1 MAGPV
6 YTSADAARAAAMS
19 ARPTAFA
26 QMSNVQGTGNLNAP
40 FIYSADS
47 KFYQFAFATEATSK
61 AQAAQ
66 RLNQALN
73 MTPSSKSGFNNQFEY
88 MQNLLRKSGISKST
102 MTDNNALSNVIIAG
116 AAVNQD
122 PFTFLENYISGIK
135 PKVVKQPDTTTQYT
149 KQIQTALQFKDLGD
163 ARQYY
168 SDSYFATHGSYPTAE
183 LDKKFQTAWNNEV
196 RDQDQPTTTTT
207 KSEKAPIY
215 DKKATPLIDKETGE
229 QKKDKFGNAIYVD
242 KSGKPAI
249 ALDANKQKRYTTVV
263 TGTSTAQ
270 GQGFTKEE
278 QEQFLANFLVNNI
291 PDAGWNVKNLGG
303 AAKTLY
309 DGIVAFN
316 KSNYMKAPDLVTL
329 QPLMKN
335 VLSSA
340 DANAANEYL
349 TQYKN
354 TVRKQAASKYMSLAE
369 YINAGEDADKYVKP
383 MLEGISSLLERN
395 FTIDDPF
402 AKQIFNFKDDKGV
415 YRMPNALELN
425 QMVTSHP
432 DYGKT
437 AAAVNQAVDMGQ
449 SLRSKLGRG

>member
-6 YTSADAARAAAMS
+6 YKTADAARAANAV
-19 ARPTAFA
+19 RPTAFS
-26 QMSNVQGTGNLNAP
+26 QMAVVKGSGNLNAP
-40 FIYSADS
+40 YIYNADDP
-47 KFYQFAFATEATSK
+47 FYQFAFATEATSK

-73 MTPSSKSGFNNQFEY
+73 KTPSSQPGFNNQFEY
-88 MQNLLRKSGISKST
+88 LQNLLRKSGISKSA
-102 MTDNNALSNVIIAG
+102 MTDNSALSNIIVAG

-122 PFTFLENYISGIK
+122 PFTFLEGYISGIR
-135 PKVVKQPDTTTQYT
+135 PKGIAQPDTTTQYT

-168 SDSYFATHGSYPTAE
+168 SDSYFATWGSYPTAE
-183 LDKKFQTAWNNEV
+183 LDKKFQDAWNNEV

-207 KSEKAPIY
+207 KTEKAPIY
-215 DKKATPLIDKETGE
+215 DKKSKPVIDKETGK
-229 QKKDKFGNAIYVD
+229 QKIDRFGNPEYSSIAKDKNGQY
-242 KSGKPAI
+242 
-249 ALDANKQKRYTTVV
+249 RYTTVV
-263 TGTSTAQ
+263 TGTSTAK
-270 GQGFTKEE
+270 GEGFTKEE
-278 QEQFLANFLVNNI
+278 KDQFLADFLVNNN
-291 PDAGWNVKNLGG
+291 PDTAWNVDNLGG

-309 DGIVAFN
+309 DGIAAFH
-316 KSNYMKAPDLVTL
+316 KSNYSKVPDLATL
-329 QPLMKN
+329 QPLIKN

-354 TVRKQAASKYMSLAE
+354 TARKQTASKYMSLAE

-383 MLEGISSLLERN
+383 MLEGISSMLEKN

-402 AKQIFNFKDDKGV
+402 AVQIFNFKDDKGV

-425 QMVTSHP
+425 QMVMNHA

-437 AAAVNQAVDMGQ
+437 ATAVNQAVDMTQ
-449 SLRSKLGRG
+449 SIKSKLGRS

>member
-6 YTSADAARAAAMS
+6 YKTADAARAANAV
-19 ARPTAFA
+19 RPTAFS
-26 QMSNVQGTGNLNAP
+26 QMAVVKGSGNLNAP
-40 FIYSADS
+40 YIYNADDP
-47 KFYQFAFATEATSK
+47 FYQFAFATEATSK

-73 MTPSSKSGFNNQFEY
+73 KTPSSQPGFNNQFEY
-88 MQNLLRKSGISKST
+88 LQNLLRKSGISKSA
-102 MTDNNALSNVIIAG
+102 MTDNSALSNIIVAG

-122 PFTFLENYISGIK
+122 PFTFLEGYISGIR
-135 PKVVKQPDTTTQYT
+135 PKGIAQPDTTTQYT

-168 SDSYFATHGSYPTAE
+168 SDSYFATWGSYPTAE
-183 LDKKFQTAWNNEV
+183 LDKKFQDAWNNEV

-207 KSEKAPIY
+207 KTEKAPIY
-215 DKKATPLIDKETGE
+215 DKKSKPVIDKETGK
-229 QKKDKFGNAIYVD
+229 QKIDKFGNPEYSLIAKD
-242 KSGKPAI
+242 KNG
-249 ALDANKQKRYTTVV
+249 QYRYTTVV
-263 TGTSTAQ
+263 TGTSTAK
-270 GQGFTKEE
+270 GEGFTKEE
-278 QEQFLANFLVNNI
+278 KDQFLADFLVNNN
-291 PDAGWNVKNLGG
+291 PDTAWNVDNLGG

-309 DGIVAFN
+309 DGIAAFH
-316 KSNYMKAPDLVTL
+316 KSNYSKVPDLATL
-329 QPLMKN
+329 QPLIKN

-354 TVRKQAASKYMSLAE
+354 TARKQTASKYMSLAE

-383 MLEGISSLLERN
+383 MLEGISSMLEKN

-402 AKQIFNFKDDKGV
+402 AVQIFNFKDDKGV

-425 QMVTSHP
+425 QMVMNHA

-437 AAAVNQAVDMGQ
+437 ATAVNQAVDMTQ
-449 SLRSKLGRG
+449 SIKSKLGRS

>member
-19 ARPTAFA
+19 GRPTAFA
-26 QMSNVQGTGNLNAP
+26 QMSNVQGTGNLNSKY
-40 FIYSADS
+40 IYNPDDP
-47 KFYQFAFATEATSK
+47 FYQFAFATEPTSK

-73 MTPSSKSGFNNQFEY
+73 RTPSSVSGFNNQFEY
-88 MQNLLRKSGISKST
+88 LQNLLRKSGISKST
-102 MTDNNALSNVIIAG
+102 MTDSSALSNIIVAG

-122 PFTFLENYISGIK
+122 PFTFLESYINGIK
-135 PKVVKQPDTTTQYT
+135 PKVIKQPDTTTQYT

-168 SDSYFATHGSYPTAE
+168 SDSYFSTWGSYPTAE
-183 LDKKFQTAWNNEV
+183 LDTKFQNAWNAEV

-207 KSEKAPIY
+207 KTEKAPIY
-215 DKKATPLIDKETGE
+215 DKKSKPVIDKATGK
-229 QKKDKFGNAIYVD
+229 QKIDRFGNPEYSSVAKDKNGQF
-242 KSGKPAI
+242 
-249 ALDANKQKRYTTVV
+249 RYTTVV
-263 TGTSTAQ
+263 TGQSTAK
-270 GQGFTKEE
+270 GEGFTKDE
-278 QEQFLANFLVNNI
+278 QQQFLADFLVNNN
-291 PDAGWNVKNLGG
+291 PDATWNVDNIGG

-309 DGIVAFN
+309 DGIKAFH
-316 KSNYMKAPDLVTL
+316 KSNYSTAPDLATL
-329 QPLMKN
+329 APLMKN

-354 TVRKQAASKYMSLAE
+354 TVRKQTASKYMGLAE
-369 YINAGEDADKYVKP
+369 YVNAGEDADKYVKP
-383 MLEGISSLLERN
+383 MLEGISALLERN

-402 AKQIFNFKDDKGV
+402 SVKVFNFKDDKGV

-425 QMVTSHP
+425 QMVMDHP

-437 AAAVNQAVDMGQ
+437 ATAVNQAVDMTQ
-449 SLRSKLGRG
+449 SLRNKLGRS

>member
-6 YTSADAARAAAMS
+6 YKTADAARAANAV
-19 ARPTAFA
+19 RPTAFS
-26 QMSNVQGTGNLNAP
+26 QMAVVKGSGNLNAP
-40 FIYSADS
+40 YIYNADDP
-47 KFYQFAFATEATSK
+47 FYQFAFATEATSK

-73 MTPSSKSGFNNQFEY
+73 KTPSSQPGFNNQFEY
-88 MQNLLRKSGISKST
+88 LQNLLRKSGISKSA
-102 MTDNNALSNVIIAG
+102 MTDNSALSNIIVAG

-122 PFTFLENYISGIK
+122 PFTFLESYIGGLK
-135 PKVVKQPDTTTQYT
+135 GKVVKQPDTTTQYT

-168 SDSYFATHGSYPTAE
+168 SDSYFATWGSYPTAE
-183 LDKKFQTAWNNEV
+183 LDKKFQDAWNNEV

-207 KSEKAPIY
+207 KTEKAPIY
-215 DKKATPLIDKETGE
+215 DKKSKPVIDKTTGK
-229 QKKDKFGNAIYVD
+229 QKIDRFGNPEYSLVAKDKNGQY
-242 KSGKPAI
+242 
-249 ALDANKQKRYTTVV
+249 RYTTVV
-263 TGTSTAQ
+263 TGTSTAK
-270 GQGFTKEE
+270 GEGFTKEE
-278 QEQFLANFLVNNI
+278 KDQFLADFLVNNN
-291 PDAGWNVKNLGG
+291 PDTAWNVDNLGG

-309 DGIVAFN
+309 DGIAAFH
-316 KSNYMKAPDLVTL
+316 KSNYSKVPDLATL
-329 QPLMKN
+329 QPLIKN

-354 TVRKQAASKYMSLAE
+354 TARKQTASKYMSLAE

-383 MLEGISSLLERN
+383 MLEGISSMLEKN

-402 AKQIFNFKDDKGV
+402 AVQIFNFKDDKGV

-425 QMVTSHP
+425 QMVMNHA

-437 AAAVNQAVDMGQ
+437 AAAVNQAVDMTQ
-449 SLRSKLGRG
+449 SIKSKLGRS

>member
-19 ARPTAFA
+19 GRPTAFA
-26 QMSNVQGTGNLNAP
+26 QMTSVQGTGNLNSKY
-40 FIYSADS
+40 IYNPDDP
-47 KFYQFAFATEATSK
+47 FYQFAFATEETSK

-73 MTPSSKSGFNNQFEY
+73 KTASSVAGFNNQFEY
-88 MQNLLRKSGISKST
+88 LQNLLRKSGISKSS
-102 MTDNNALSNVIIAG
+102 MTDSSALSNVIVAG

-122 PFTFLENYISGIK
+122 PFTFLEGYIANIQ
-135 PKVVKQPDTTTQYT
+135 PKVIKQPDTTTQYT

-168 SDSYFATHGSYPTAE
+168 SDAYFSTHGSYPSAD
-183 LDKKFQTAWNNEV
+183 LDKKFQTAWNNEIKT
-196 RDQDQPTTTTT
+196 QDQPTTTTT
-207 KSEKAPIY
+207 KSELAPIY
-215 DKKATPLIDKETGE
+215 DKKSKPVIDPVTKK
-229 QKKDKFGNAIYVD
+229 QKVDKFGTLVYSKPAYD
-242 KSGKPAI
+242 QSGK
-249 ALDANKQKRYTTVV
+249 KRYTSVV

-270 GQGFTKEE
+270 GEGFTKEE
-278 QEQFLANFLVNNI
+278 QQQFLADFLVNNS
-291 PDAGWNVKNLGG
+291 PNTAWNVDNIGG
-303 AAKTLY
+303 AAKSLY
-309 DGIVAFN
+309 DGIVAFH
-316 KSNYMKAPDLVTL
+316 KSNYSTAPDLATL
-329 QPLMKN
+329 TPLMKN

-340 DANAANEYL
+340 DSNAANEYL

-354 TVRKQAASKYMSLAE
+354 TVRKQTASKYMGLAD

-383 MLEGISSLLERN
+383 MLEGVSALLERN

-402 AKQIFNFKDDKGV
+402 SVKIFNFKDDKGV

-425 QMVTSHP
+425 QMVMDHP

-437 AAAVNQAVDMGQ
+437 AAAVNQAVDMTQ
-449 SLRSKLGRG
+449 SLRGKLGRS

>member
-6 YTSADAARAAAMS
+6 YASADAARAAAMS
-19 ARPTAFA
+19 GRPTAFA
-26 QMSNVQGTGNLNAP
+26 QMANVQGTGNLNSKY
-40 FIYSADS
+40 IYNPDDP
-47 KFYQFAFATEATSK
+47 FYQFAFATEPTSK

-73 MTPSSKSGFNNQFEY
+73 RTPSSVSGFNNQFEY
-88 MQNLLRKSGISKST
+88 LQNLLRKSGISKST
-102 MTDNNALSNVIIAG
+102 MTDSSALSNIIVAG

-122 PFTFLENYISGIK
+122 PFTFLESYIDGMK
-135 PKVVKQPDTTTQYT
+135 GKVIKQPDTTTKYT

-168 SDSYFATHGSYPTAE
+168 NDAYFSTWGSYPTAE
-183 LDKKFQTAWNNEV
+183 LDKKFQAAWNNEV
-196 RDQDQPTTTTT
+196 RTQDQPTTTTT
-207 KSEKAPIY
+207 KSELAPIY
-215 DKKATPLIDKETGE
+215 DKKSKPVIDPKTKQ
-229 QKKDKFGNAIYVD
+229 QKVDKFGNPQYS
-242 KSGKPAI
+242 KI
-249 ALDANKQKRYTTVV
+249 AKDANGVNRYTSVV

-270 GQGFTKEE
+270 GEGFTKEE
-278 QEQFLANFLVNNI
+278 QQQFLADFLVNNN
-291 PDAGWNVKNLGG
+291 PDATWNVDNIGG

-309 DGIVAFN
+309 DGIKAFH
-316 KSNYMKAPDLVTL
+316 KSNYSTAPDLATL
-329 QPLMKN
+329 SPLMKN

-340 DANAANEYL
+340 DSNAANEYL

-354 TVRKQAASKYMSLAE
+354 TVRKQTASKYMSIAE

-383 MLEGISSLLERN
+383 MLEGISALLERN

-402 AKQIFNFKDDKGV
+402 SVKVFNFKDDKGV

-425 QMVTSHP
+425 QMVMDHP

-437 AAAVNQAVDMGQ
+437 ATAVNQAVDITQ
-449 SLRSKLGRG
+449 SLRGKLGRS

>member
-1 MAGPV
+1 MGPV
-6 YTSADAARAAAMS
+6 YKTADAARAANAV
-19 ARPTAFA
+19 RPTAFA
-26 QMSNVQGTGNLNAP
+26 QMSNVQGTGNLNSA
-40 FIYSADS
+40 FIYNANDP
-47 KFYQFAFATEATSK
+47 FYQFAYAEGTAK

-73 MTPSSKSGFNNQFEY
+73 KTPSSQPGFKNQFEY
-88 MQNLLRKSGISKST
+88 MQNLLRVSGISKSAV
-102 MTDNNALSNVIIAG
+102 TDSNALSNIIIAG

-122 PFTFLENYISGIK
+122 PFTFLESYISNK
-135 PKVVKQPDTTTQYT
+135 PKGAGIAQPDTTTQYT

-168 SDSYFATHGSYPTAE
+168 SDSYFATWGSYPSAD
-183 LDKKFQTAWNNEV
+183 LDKKFQDAWNNEV
-196 RDQDQPTTTTT
+196 RDQDQPSTTLT
-207 KSEKAPIY
+207 KTEKAPIY
-215 DKKATPLIDKETGE
+215 DKKSKPVIDKTTGK
-229 QKKDKFGNAIYVD
+229 QQIDRFGNPQYSLVAKDKNGQY
-242 KSGKPAI
+242 
-249 ALDANKQKRYTTVV
+249 RYTTVV
-263 TGTSTAQ
+263 TGTTTSK
-270 GQGFTKEE
+270 GQGFTEAE
-278 QEQFLANFLVNNI
+278 QQQFLADFLVNNN
-291 PDAGWNVKNLGG
+291 PDAAWNVDNLAG

-309 DGIVAFN
+309 DGIAAFH
-316 KSNYMKAPDLVTL
+316 KSNYSKVPDLVTL
-329 QPLMKN
+329 QPLIKN

-354 TVRKQAASKYMSLAE
+354 IARKQTASKYMSLAE

-383 MLEGISSLLERN
+383 MLEGISSMLEKN

-425 QMVTSHP
+425 QMVMNHA

-437 AAAVNQAVDMGQ
+437 AAAVNQAVDMTQ
-449 SLRSKLGRG
+449 SIKSKLGRS

>member
-6 YTSADAARAAAMS
+6 YKTADAARAANAV
-19 ARPTAFA
+19 RPTAFS
-26 QMSNVQGTGNLNAP
+26 QMAVVKGSGNLNAP
-40 FIYSADS
+40 YIYNADDP
-47 KFYQFAFATEATSK
+47 FYQFAFATEATSK

-73 MTPSSKSGFNNQFEY
+73 KTPSSQPGFNNQFEY
-88 MQNLLRKSGISKST
+88 LQNLLRKSGISKSA
-102 MTDNNALSNVIIAG
+102 MTDNSALSNIIVAG

-122 PFTFLENYISGIK
+122 PFTFLESYIGGLK
-135 PKVVKQPDTTTQYT
+135 GKVVKQPDTTTQYT

-168 SDSYFATHGSYPTAE
+168 SDSYFATWGSYPTAE
-183 LDKKFQTAWNNEV
+183 LDKKFQDAWNNEV

-207 KSEKAPIY
+207 KTEKAPIY
-215 DKKATPLIDKETGE
+215 DKKSKPVIDKETGK
-229 QKKDKFGNAIYVD
+229 QKIDRFGNPEYSSIAKDKNGQY
-242 KSGKPAI
+242 
-249 ALDANKQKRYTTVV
+249 RYTTVV
-263 TGTSTAQ
+263 TGTSTAK
-270 GQGFTKEE
+270 GEGFTKEE
-278 QEQFLANFLVNNI
+278 KDQFLADFLVNNN
-291 PDAGWNVKNLGG
+291 PDTAWNVDNLGG

-309 DGIVAFN
+309 DGIAAFH
-316 KSNYMKAPDLVTL
+316 KSNYSKVPDLATL
-329 QPLMKN
+329 QPLIKN

-354 TVRKQAASKYMSLAE
+354 TARKQTASKYMSLSE

-383 MLEGISSLLERN
+383 MLEGISSMLEKN

-402 AKQIFNFKDDKGV
+402 AVQIFNFKDDKGV

-425 QMVTSHP
+425 QMVMNHA

-437 AAAVNQAVDMGQ
+437 AAAVNQAVDMTQ
-449 SLRSKLGRG
+449 SIKSKLGRS